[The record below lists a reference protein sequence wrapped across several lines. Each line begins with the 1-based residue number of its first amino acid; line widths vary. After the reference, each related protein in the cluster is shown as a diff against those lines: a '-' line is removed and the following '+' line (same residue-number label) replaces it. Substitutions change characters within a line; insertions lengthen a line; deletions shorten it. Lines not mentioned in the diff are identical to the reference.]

1 MCRKAAVLFH
11 KVANVSMHISEIQK
25 QAHELA
31 QKHGWQKHDID
42 QRFHHLISEI
52 DELSRELLRYASP
65 DARKKDVDRAVGYEI
80 YDIVWNLCELAN
92 QLDIDLEPYF
102 LEKIEINRK
111 RSWK

>member
-1 MCRKAAVLFH
+1 MYRKAAVSYRS
-11 KVANVSMHISEIQK
+11 KTDASMHISEIQK
-25 QAHELA
+25 QAHELT
-31 QKHGWQKHDID
+31 QKHGWHKDNVD
-42 QRFHHLISEI
+42 LRFRHLISEVG
-52 DELSRELLRYASP
+52 ELSRELLRYASP
-65 DARKKDVDRAVGYEI
+65 AEPKKEIDRAVGYEI

>member
-1 MCRKAAVLFH
+1 
-11 KVANVSMHISEIQK
+11 MHISEIQK

-31 QKHGWQKHDID
+31 QKHGWQKNNVD
-42 QRFHHLISEI
+42 QRFRHLISEVG
-52 DELSRELLRYASP
+52 ELSRELLRYASP
-65 DARKKDVDRAVGYEI
+65 DAPKKEVDRAVGHEI

-102 LEKIEINRK
+102 LEKIEINHQ